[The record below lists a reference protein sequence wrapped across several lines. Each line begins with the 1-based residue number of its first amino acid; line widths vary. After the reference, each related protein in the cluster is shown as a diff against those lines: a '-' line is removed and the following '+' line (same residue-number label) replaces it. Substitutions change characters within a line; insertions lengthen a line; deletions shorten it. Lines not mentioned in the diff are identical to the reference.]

1 MSHDHEGC
9 GCCGHEHHHNHE
21 HHEHHD
27 HDGDS
32 LEMAGGCAV
41 GIQGTISNWN
51 AGAEDA
57 MVGALMRIGYYV
69 TNESSVLLGHIKAA
83 IFDEDGHGV
92 TLNLIDLDN
101 GVERHGGLG
110 ACPRARFAFMCAVLD
125 VDEHELEH
133 QMFHAVDDSGL
144 AYELDEPVECHCHD
158 HCHDHGEEHR
168 HHHGHGQC
176 SCGCCNGVMELT
188 GTITGWNA
196 DTEARL
202 TDAVLRVA
210 KWAADEYEGLD
221 GEIGAIV
228 TLDSDELDIT
238 VDDLDEGVEKDG
250 SIEPAEIVRL
260 SFKGHV
266 KGADH
271 ELLHTMFHAIVDSAI
286 DCEIDQDHE
295 SLHHHEEGHG
305 HHHGE

>member
-1 MSHDHEGC
+1 M
-9 GCCGHEHHHNHE
+9 
-21 HHEHHD
+21 
-27 HDGDS
+27 
-32 LEMAGGCAV
+32 EMAGGVAV
-41 GIQGTISNWN
+41 GIQGTITNWN
-51 AGAEDA
+51 AGAQDA

-69 TNESSVLLGHIKAA
+69 TKESSILLGHIKAA
-83 IFDEDGHGV
+83 IYDEATGQGV

-101 GVERHGGLG
+101 GVERHGEL
-110 ACPRARFAFMCAVLD
+110 APLPKARFAFMCAVLD

-144 AYELDEPVECHCHD
+144 TYELEEPVECHCHD
-158 HCHDHGEEHR
+158 HEHGHEHHHDDGEEHE
-168 HHHGHGQC
+168 HHHHHEHGD
-176 SCGCCNGVMELT
+176 SCGCGCDDDDEEMMELT

-202 TDAVLRVA
+202 ADAVLAVA
-210 KWAADEYEGLD
+210 KWAAEEYDGLD

-228 TLDSDELDIT
+228 TVGDRELDII
-238 VDDLDEGVEKDG
+238 VDDLEDGIEKDG
-250 SIEPAEIVRL
+250 SIEPTETVKL

-271 ELLHTMFHAIVDSAI
+271 ELLHTMFHAIGDSAI
-286 DCEIDQDHE
+286 DVELDQDHE
-295 SLHHHEEGHG
+295 SLHHHDHEGHG